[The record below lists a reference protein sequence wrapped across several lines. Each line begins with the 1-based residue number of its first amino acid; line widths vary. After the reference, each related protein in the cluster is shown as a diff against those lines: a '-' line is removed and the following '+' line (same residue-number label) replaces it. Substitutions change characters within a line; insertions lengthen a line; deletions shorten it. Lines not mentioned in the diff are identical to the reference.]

1 MSLFGNFDISASAL
15 TADRLR
21 MDVVSSNIANANS
34 TRAEY
39 VNGAW
44 QPYRRKI
51 AVVEPKTSTSFDN
64 YLQAAMGNTGGD
76 NVNGVRVTS
85 ITPDTTPFKSVYDP
99 TNPDANAQGYVQMP
113 NVDMLK
119 EMVDLM
125 QVSRA
130 YESNATAA
138 NAAKSMALKALEIGK

>member
-64 YLQAAMGNTGGD
+64 YLQAAMGNTGG
-76 NVNGVRVTS
+76 NVVSGVRVTS
-85 ITPDTTPFKSVYDP
+85 IAADPTPFKSVYDP
-99 TNPDANAQGYVQMP
+99 TNPDANARGYVQMP

-138 NAAKSMALKALEIGK
+138 NAAKAMALKALEIGK